1 MTINFG
7 LQLDDAAF
15 PLPTRTTGG
24 VVNLGPQGLLHTLE
38 DLLGLGG
45 YPSKNE
51 HLRIE
56 QYRQALQACL
66 DQEEEAFF
74 KRSFEADQLGC
85 ATALLNM
92 RDELRLAGWSFEPTD
107 DLPKRLKSI
116 AGIEQQ
122 LKNMEQQLLPGFADR
137 FCAVLQFLPDRDQQ
151 IEQLFLNEPEALL
164 PDHFQRL
171 FKILRKKGVSVSPLP
186 ETTITGDSDLSQ
198 LKKIIARQSDST
210 GPVALKGDGSLIVL
224 QAERET
230 EAAAFIA
237 KLIKHN
243 PEYRPLCVIP
253 EKNRALDNTLIQEGL
268 PSMGIL
274 SSSNARP
281 SLQILKLVTTFLW
294 RPINPFK
301 ILEFVSLA
309 VKPLDDELA
318 TLIAGLMARQPG
330 INGESWFIAIR
341 RFFEDLELRA
351 NFDRSIDV
359 IKIREQYDFWFDRP
373 RFDAN
378 GGVPKQEAIAVF
390 SYLDNW
396 AFEEFE
402 QKDRKNPSF
411 MVLSEQAKRVR
422 DLLETLP
429 DSQNLLSQLEL
440 ERIVRTIYEPP
451 PVLFREK
458 EVGHL
463 PAIYHSSALI
473 GATDK
478 VLWWNFVRNEP
489 THFFSKWYK
498 KELNYLNQAGLSIQS
513 PQAQNKLQ
521 LWQAPRAIQH
531 CTQQLLLVIPKK
543 VNGTEVYP
551 HALHDE
557 MVAAFGSLDA
567 ISFQINNWKNDA
579 FISRYFQLPS
589 RQHLSIQKLGKVN
602 PFLKIRQPEKL
613 EQREHETLT
622 SLESLFYYPYQ
633 YVFRHKIKLRKSSI
647 LSIVGNNTLMGNL
660 AHRFFEMI
668 LKEKVERWDKEG
680 VYNWIEEKAPRLL
693 RREGAVLLMYGRE
706 PERIAFINRV
716 KYAAWSLISLI
727 QNNGWTVSATEKPL
741 EGQFASIPVKAKADV
756 VLERGS
762 EKAVID
768 LKWRG
773 ASRREQIIRNE
784 EDLQLVM
791 YSRLVCGGADEWAH
805 TAYFIIESGKMI
817 ARNQAAFKE
826 IAPLVPDAS
835 ADQISQR
842 IWDRMATTFNWR
854 SDQLKEG
861 LIEVRTNSTLHD
873 IEDRYAENEN
883 LMDILEMKSGDA
895 PFDDYQTLINLID

>member
-1 MTINFG
+1 MIINFG

-15 PLPTRTTGG
+15 PLLAQTTGG
-24 VVNLGPQGLLHTLE
+24 LVNLGPQGLLHTLE

-45 YPSKNE
+45 YPGKNE

-56 QYRQALQACL
+56 QYRQALQQYL

-92 RDELRLAGWSFEPTD
+92 RDELLLAGWSFEFVAEMPE
-107 DLPKRLKSI
+107 RLKSI
-116 AGIEQQ
+116 ARIEQQ
-122 LKNMEQQLLPGFADR
+122 LEKAEQQLLSGFADR
-137 FCAVLQFLPDRDQQ
+137 FYAVLQSLPEREQE

-171 FKILRKKGVSVSPLP
+171 FKVLREKGVSISPLP
-186 ETTITGDSDLSQ
+186 ETVIEGDSDLSQ
-198 LKKIIARQSDST
+198 LKKIIARQSNNT
-210 GPVALKGDGSLIVL
+210 EPIQLKGDGSLLVL

-243 PEYRPLCVIP
+243 PAYQPLCVIP
-253 EKNRALDNTLIQEGL
+253 EKNRALDNALIQEGL

-330 INGESWFIAIR
+330 INGESWFISIR

-351 NFDRSIDV
+351 SFDRSIDV
-359 IKIREQYDFWFDRP
+359 LKIREQYDFWFDRQ

-390 SYLDNW
+390 NYLDNW

-402 QKDRKNPSF
+402 QKDRQNPSF

-473 GATDK
+473 GATEQ

-489 THFFSKWYK
+489 SHFFSKWYK
-498 KELNYLNQAGLSIQS
+498 KELAHLDQAGVSIQS

-521 LWQAPRAIQH
+521 LWQSPRAIQH
-531 CTQQLLLVIPKK
+531 CAQHLLLVIPKK
-543 VNGTEVYP
+543 VNGTEAYP

-557 MVAAFGSLDA
+557 MVAAFGSLDT
-567 ISFQINNWKNDA
+567 ISFQINSWKNDT
-579 FISRYFQLPS
+579 FFSRYFQLPP
-589 RQHLSIQKLGKVN
+589 RQPLSIQKLGKVN

-693 RREGAVLLMYGRE
+693 SREGAVLLMYGRE

-727 QNNGWTVSATEKPL
+727 QNNGWTVAATEKPL
-741 EGQFASIPVKAKADV
+741 EGQFTTIPVKAKADV

-773 ASRREQIIRNE
+773 ASRREQVIRNE

-791 YSRLVCGGADEWAH
+791 YSRLVCGGTEEWAH

-817 ARNQAAFKE
+817 ARNQDAFKE
-826 IAPLVPDAS
+826 IAPLVPDAN

-854 SDQLKEG
+854 SEQLKEG
-861 LIEVRTNSTLHD
+861 LIEVRTSSTLHD
-873 IEDRYAENEN
+873 IEDRYADNEN
-883 LMDILEMKSGDA
+883 LMDILEMKNGDA

>member
-1 MTINFG
+1 MIINFG

-15 PLPTRTTGG
+15 PSPAQTSGG
-24 VVNLGPQGLLHTLE
+24 FVSLGPQGLLHTLE
-38 DLLGLGG
+38 DFLGLGG
-45 YPSKNE
+45 YPTKNE

-56 QYRQALQACL
+56 QYRQGLQQYL
-66 DQEEEAFF
+66 NQEEEAFF

-92 RDELRLAGWSFEPTD
+92 RDELRLAGWSFDFTE
-107 DLPKRLKSI
+107 DLPERLKSI
-116 AGIEQQ
+116 ASIEQQ
-122 LKNMEQQLLPGFADR
+122 LEGAEQQLLPGFADR
-137 FCAVLQFLPDRDQQ
+137 FCAVLQSLPERKQE
-151 IEQLFLNEPEALL
+151 IEQISLNEPEDFF

-171 FKILRKKGVSVSPLP
+171 FKVLREKGVNISPLP
-186 ETTITGDSDLSQ
+186 ETTIEGDSDLSQ
-198 LKKIIARQSDST
+198 LKKIIARQSEK
-210 GPVALKGDGSLIVL
+210 AELKGDGTLLVL

-230 EAAAFIA
+230 EAAAFLA

-243 PEYRPLCVIP
+243 PDYRPLCVIP
-253 EKNRALDNTLIQEGL
+253 EKNRALDNALIQEGL

-301 ILEFVSLA
+301 ILEFVSLS

-330 INGESWFIAIR
+330 INGESWFIAVR

-351 NFDRSIDV
+351 SFDRSIDIV
-359 IKIREQYDFWFDRP
+359 KIREQYDFWFDRQ

-390 SYLDNW
+390 NYLDNW

-402 QKDRKNPSF
+402 QKDRQNPSF

-429 DSQNLLSQLEL
+429 DSQKLLSQLEL

-458 EVGHL
+458 EIGHL
-463 PAIYHSSALI
+463 PAVYHSSALV
-473 GATDK
+473 GATKK
-478 VLWWNFVRNEP
+478 VLWWNFVRNEQ

-498 KELNYLNQAGLSIQS
+498 KELAYLSQAGVSIQS
-513 PQAQNKLQ
+513 PQEQNRLQ
-521 LWQAPRAIQH
+521 LWQSPRAIQH
-531 CTQQLLLVIPKK
+531 CTSQILLVMPKK
-543 VNGTEVYP
+543 VNGTEAYP

-567 ISFQINNWKNDA
+567 ISFNINSWKNEA
-579 FISRYFQLPS
+579 FFSRYLQLPP
-589 RQHLSIQKLGKVN
+589 RQSLSIQKLGKVN

-660 AHRFFEMI
+660 SHRFFEMI
-668 LKEKVERWDKEG
+668 LKEKVDRWDKES

-741 EGQFASIPVKAKADV
+741 DGQFTGIPVKAKADV
-756 VLERGS
+756 VLERGD

-773 ASRREQIIRNE
+773 ASRREQIIKNE

-791 YSRLVCGGADEWAH
+791 YSRLVCGGAEEWAH

-817 ARNQAAFKE
+817 ARNQKAFKE
-826 IAPLVPDAS
+826 IAPLVPDAD
-835 ADQISQR
+835 ANQVSQR

-854 SDQLKEG
+854 SEQLKEG

-873 IEDRYAENEN
+873 IEDRYADNEN
-883 LMDILEMKSGDA
+883 LMDILEMKNNDA